1 MLQIFVFLTNPKK
14 AGAGALISIAISA
27 LSTGFTSAKIALDK
41 DLDTQGR
48 KNQPTFYGEV
58 FREIGVVLILVT
70 ADKKNNSDPQTRA
83 AYRLHPRRSRAE
95 RTLLHVDG
103 INIGAPQLEQE
114 HWVRLACGFIGKVD
128 VGVFCWRRGFAFLV
142 VEAFTRG
149 LLILD

>member
-1 MLQIFVFLTNPKK
+1 MSSV
-14 AGAGALISIAISA
+14 ALI
-27 LSTGFTSAKIALDK
+27 LS
-41 DLDTQGR
+41 
-48 KNQPTFYGEV
+48 
-58 FREIGVVLILVT
+58 VVLILVVT
-70 ADKKNNSDPQTRA
+70 AENNSYPLTRA

-114 HWVRLACGFIGKVD
+114 HWMRLTYGFIGEVD